1 MAGELL
7 EVQDERTIIKD
18 DCVAYF
24 HRHIKSR
31 TSSLIGLEYELIL
44 IDRTTSL
51 SVPFFGVRSLSS
63 IFKGLL
69 SYGYAPVHDDGLI
82 VGLKR
87 RATVVSLEPGG
98 QMEFSSSPL
107 RLVSDILVE
116 LEIFLRELDEVCN
129 RLAIS
134 LLPIGFRPFGDVSS
148 VATVPRK
155 RYLHM
160 MPILEKVTG
169 ASAGQKMTASMQVS
183 VDYFSERHAGK
194 LLKLGVAC
202 QPYIVA
208 LFANSPYSAAV
219 SSRYKSHRMHAWTL
233 FDQQRA
239 GIPDFMLSAE
249 FVPNAFEHYVEWAL
263 DKPVLF
269 IQREGELIHMNDLS
283 FRDYMRLGARSGGA
297 TLQDWV
303 MHLGTLYPEARLKNV
318 VEFRSADT
326 CASPF
331 AASLAAF
338 WKGLA
343 YSEEALDGALDFL
356 GGQALNELNIKY
368 AQAAE
373 FGMKGVDSSGISLA
387 SGIQR
392 LVELASEGL
401 DCQGAADTEREYL
414 RSLQR
419 MISAGY
425 SPADLMLKDGAPLWF
440 STARKRGD
448 PNDIC
453 LP

>member
-1 MAGELL
+1 MAGEML
-7 EVQDERTIIKD
+7 EVQDERTIVKD
-18 DCVAYF
+18 DCIAYF
-24 HRHIKSR
+24 HRHIKQK
-31 TSSLIGLEYELIL
+31 TSALIGLEYELIL
-44 IDRTTSL
+44 IDRATSL
-51 SVPFFGVRSLSS
+51 SVPFFGTRSLSS
-63 IFKGLL
+63 VFNGLL
-69 SYGYAPVHDDGLI
+69 RYGYLPVHDDGLI

-87 RATVVSLEPGG
+87 RATIISLEPGG
-98 QMEFSSSPL
+98 QVEFSSSPL
-107 RLVSDILVE
+107 RLVSDIVVE
-116 LEIFLRELDEVCN
+116 LEVFLRELNEVCN

-134 LLPIGFRPFGDVSS
+134 PLPIGYRPFGSVSS
-148 VATVPRK
+148 VATVPRT

-183 VDYFSERHAGK
+183 VDYFSEQHAGK
-194 LLKLGVAC
+194 LLRLGVAC

-208 LFANSPYSAAV
+208 LFANSPYCFSG
-219 SSRYKSHRMHAWTL
+219 SSRYKSHRMYAWTL
-233 FDQQRA
+233 FDRQRS

-269 IQREGELIHMNDLS
+269 IQREGQLIHMNDLS
-283 FRDYMRLGARSGGA
+283 FRDYMRQGGRSGGA

-303 MHLGTLYPEARLKNV
+303 MHLGTLYPEARLKNI

-326 CASPF
+326 CAPPF

-343 YSEEALDGALDFL
+343 YNEDALDGALDFL
-356 GGQALNELNIKY
+356 GGQTLLELNGKY

-373 FGMKGVDSSGISLA
+373 FGMKGIDSSGVSLTL
-387 SGIQR
+387 GIQR
-392 LVELASEGL
+392 LVELASQGLACQEG
-401 DCQGAADTEREYL
+401 ADLEREFL
-414 RSLQR
+414 RSLEV
-419 MISAGY
+419 MISSGHSA
-425 SPADLMLKDGAPLWF
+425 ADLMLKEGASLWRSPPPIRRGPL
-440 STARKRGD
+440 
-448 PNDIC
+448 DIC